1 MLFVLTSYI
10 RQKEIM
16 RRKKE
21 KDWIFSFSTL
31 FFVIVTLSHHYCLL
45 ASPLLVSLNAENE
58 YDNKYDPY
66 YPVKI
71 VCKLPKILSRILH
84 NFLYLNCLTSFIYKA
99 ERDYEKEK
107 RKGLDFLVLHPS
119 LRCYCYFATSL
130 LFAGVSSTGLS

>member
-21 KDWIFSFSTL
+21 KDWIFSFSILL
-31 FFVIVTLSHHYCLL
+31 FVVIVTLPHHCCLL

-107 RKGLDFLVLHPS
+107 DWIFSFSTLFFVIVTLLHH
-119 LRCYCYFATSL
+119 CCL
-130 LFAGVSSTGLS
+130 LASPLPVS